1 MQENASDTTCG
12 LRLPTIGGQP
22 HVGHAEPMRNPC
34 ENVMLG
40 AGGTGI
46 ELRSIAK
53 GARNIYLYMYIR
65 SQSKQAGV
73 TPHAGQGSLLVAAGH
88 MLVMRN
94 P

>member
-1 MQENASDTTCG
+1 MQENASDPTCG

-22 HVGHAEPMRNPC
+22 HVSHAEPMRNPC
-34 ENVMLG
+34 ENAILG
-40 AGGTGI
+40 AGETGI

-53 GARNIYLYMYIR
+53 GARNLIR

-73 TPHAGQGSLLVAAGH
+73 TPHAGQGSLLVAASH